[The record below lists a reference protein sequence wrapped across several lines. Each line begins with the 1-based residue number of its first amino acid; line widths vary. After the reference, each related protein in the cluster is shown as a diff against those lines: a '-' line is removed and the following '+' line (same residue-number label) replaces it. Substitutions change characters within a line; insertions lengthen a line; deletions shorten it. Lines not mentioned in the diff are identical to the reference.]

1 MKKWVKVKILG
12 GTGGDIFPGKGGG
25 IFPDITIKNNTRPF
39 NKSTPSFLLRYTEV
53 YSKDQKPMK
62 IKGFF

>member
-1 MKKWVKVKILG
+1 MKKWVKSKNPG
-12 GTGGDIFPGKGGG
+12 GYGGGIFPGKGGG

-62 IKGFF
+62 I

>member
-1 MKKWVKVKILG
+1 MKNGLKVKILG
-12 GTGGDIFPGKGGG
+12 GTGGAYSQERGG

-53 YSKDQKPMK
+53 YSKDQKPKK